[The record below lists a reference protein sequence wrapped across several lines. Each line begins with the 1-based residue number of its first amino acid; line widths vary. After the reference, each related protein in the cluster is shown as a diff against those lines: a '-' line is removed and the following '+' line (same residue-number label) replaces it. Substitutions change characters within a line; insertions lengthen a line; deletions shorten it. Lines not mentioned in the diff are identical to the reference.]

1 MNPQTI
7 FIIDKKKKILIF
19 LGFLDEQQLMSQEE
33 LSYILGYIISESA
46 KLKLDAFSTAQIKD
60 KNYFFGNFDKIVIAI
75 QYVNDDSSLEDFL
88 IEINKNFIQNF
99 ENILEDYA
107 INNITEFKPFI
118 NVIKDIL
125 PKYQKTSLEELKL
138 SENVS
143 IIKALE
149 RSSYPEG
156 ISDYIR
162 DEVLW
167 EEARM
172 VKDEFPA
179 DFLEGLL
186 FHLQIYMRISKSHI
200 YKIFVDF
207 SDYPSRPTLGFSE
220 GLNKEINRKLGKST
234 DELLYFYKNWDAKTP
249 PHIIEIIKELEAVL
263 VQIYAKG
270 ELSETDRTS
279 LPDLRPL
286 PKILEKS
293 QKEQ

>member
-7 FIIDKKKKILIF
+7 FIIDTKKKILIF

-46 KLKLDAFSTAQIKD
+46 KLKLDSFSRAQIKD
-60 KNYFFGNFDKIVIAI
+60 KKYFFGNFDKIVIAI

-88 IEINKNFIQNF
+88 IEINKKFIENF

-107 INNITEFKPFI
+107 ISNITEFKPFI
-118 NVIKDIL
+118 SVIKDIL

-149 RSSYPEG
+149 RISYPEG

-162 DEVLW
+162 DDVLW

-172 VKDEFPA
+172 IKDDFPA

-186 FHLQIYMRISKSHI
+186 FHLQIYMRISKNHI

-234 DELLYFYKNWDAKTP
+234 DELLFFYKNWDAKTP
-249 PHIIEIIKELEAVL
+249 PHIIEIIKEIEAVL
-263 VQIYAKG
+263 LQIYDKG
-270 ELSETDRTS
+270 ELSETGHIP

-286 PKILEKS
+286 PRIIEKS
-293 QKEQ
+293 EQEQ